1 MKNEVVLLLIVL
13 AASSG
18 CVRNQPHVPA
28 AKNASEMMS
37 SRDYEVYGFDDGFDS
52 ILGNR
57 MIIGMAQAE
66 KPERITAQIE
76 SGFKTMYETNS
87 TRDYYVVEL
96 RHGDDVVLFV
106 RKGSD
111 IGEYSN
117 GKIDAAE
124 FNKRNKN
131 TMSYFYG
138 RINQTLD
145 NQTFDATLI

>member
-1 MKNEVVLLLIVL
+1 MMKTEVALLLIVL

-18 CVRNQPHVPA
+18 CVRTQPNNPVSI
-28 AKNASEMMS
+28 NASQ
-37 SRDYEVYGFDDGFDS
+37 DYEVYGFDDGFDS
-52 ILGNR
+52 VLGNR
-57 MIIGMAQAE
+57 MIIGMVQAE

-76 SGFKTMYETNS
+76 SGFKTLYENNS
-87 TRDYYVVEL
+87 ARDYYVVEL

-106 RKGSD
+106 RKGVD
-111 IGEYSN
+111 IGEYVT

-124 FNKRNKN
+124 FNTRNKN

-145 NQTFDATLI
+145 NETFDATLI